1 MNALIVLL
9 AATAVFL
16 SGMMVVAIALVVHGR
31 TPPGREGSP
40 GPTPTP
46 SRRSRG
52 RR

>member
-1 MNALIVLL
+1 MNALMVLL

-16 SGMMVVAIALVVHGR
+16 GAMMVVLIALVVHGR

-40 GPTPTP
+40 GPTSNP